1 MLSTEAGTQEV
12 HDMLAEIMISEKL
25 LVAEWPQRDMG
36 KFASLSWGKMNS
48 TQLAIQRELGEEI
61 RSWTAQLSLLN
72 TDSFGNLVVIMAA
85 GAGRFAHLPYA
96 LPPPITFSSI
106 TFGLSLTLVQ

>member
-48 TQLAIQRELGEEI
+48 DTHQHNL
-61 RSWTAQLSLLN
+61 LSKG
-72 TDSFGNLVVIMAA
+72 S
-85 GAGRFAHLPYA
+85 
-96 LPPPITFSSI
+96 
-106 TFGLSLTLVQ
+106 